1 MKYKIELEINLPI
14 DVMLELFQDMDFMK
28 KWQTEFV
35 SLEVLE
41 GEPGT
46 VGSKSKL
53 VYVNKG
59 KTSEI
64 IETIIKKELPNE
76 FNFIY
81 EAKGVKNWANNRF
94 IDKGNQTIWIAEHEF
109 KFSGF
114 MMLLS
119 PFKSMFI
126 NQTTVDMNSFKLY
139 AEKEKNETVTPN

>member
-14 DVMLELFQDMDFMK
+14 DDMLELFQDMDFMK
-28 KWQTEFV
+28 KWQTGFV

-81 EAKGVKNWANNRF
+81 EAKGVKNWAINRF
-94 IDKGNQTIWIAEHEF
+94 VDKGNQTIWIAEHEF

-114 MMLLS
+114 MLILS
-119 PFKSMFI
+119 LFKGMFVK
-126 NQTTVDMNSFKLY
+126 QTTSDMNSFKDY
-139 AEKEKNETVTPN
+139 AEKERTDNI